1 MDGQIRLMTHNVWNR
16 DENLPAWEE
25 NGEDCSAAARVDGLV
40 QVYLDTQPDIIG
52 GQEVSSL
59 MADLL
64 KEHCHSAG
72 LNYTL
77 IWGRFTPI
85 LYRADKFELVDSAFG
100 TYPET
105 IEGYEGSFN
114 DVQSKAW
121 NLGVFR
127 EKATGKVFVF
137 ATTHLWWKK
146 EAAELQIAT
155 LTEKSGT
162 GDLSRYYQPH
172 SDKARE
178 LQIAILAEKVMEYR
192 EKYNCP
198 VVLVGDLNTG
208 YDSKAAC
215 YLRQLGF
222 RHAHDI
228 ATEYAE
234 ESVGYHACTNTGYE
248 KHYSNKPFEEAIDHI
263 YLLGERHGTVKRFE
277 RYSPEYYLPISDH
290 SPAYID
296 FEL

>member
-1 MDGQIRLMTHNVWNR
+1 MKGEKRMLRLMTHNVWNR
-16 DENLPAWEE
+16 DENLPAWAE

-52 GQEVSSL
+52 GQEVSAL

-72 LNYTL
+72 LEYTL

-85 LYRADKFELVDSAFG
+85 LYRADKFELLDSEFG

-146 EAAELQIAT
+146 EGACELGRI
-155 LTEKSGT
+155 
-162 GDLSRYYQPH
+162 YQPH
-172 SDKARE
+172 SDEARQM
-178 LQIAILAEKVMEYR
+178 QIAILADKAEQYR
-192 EKYNCP
+192 KKYNCP
-198 VVLVGDLNTG
+198 VVLLGDLNTG
-208 YDSKAAC
+208 YCTKAVEHLLSKG
-215 YLRQLGF
+215 Y
-222 RHAHDI
+222 RHAYHI
-228 ATEYAE
+228 ATDFAE
-234 ESVGYHACTNTGYE
+234 KSVGYHACTNTGYE
-248 KHYSNKPFEEAIDHI
+248 KSYSDKPFEDAIDHI
-263 YLLGERHGTVKRFE
+263 YLFGEPEGAVKRFE
-277 RYSPEYYLPISDH
+277 RYSPQYYLPISDH

-296 FEL
+296 IAF

>member
-1 MDGQIRLMTHNVWNR
+1 MSHNVWNR

-25 NGEDCSAAARVDGLV
+25 MGEDCSAKARVGGLV
-40 QVYLDTQPDIIG
+40 QVYLDTKPDIIG

-64 KEHCHSAG
+64 KEHCQAAG
-72 LNYTL
+72 MNYTL

-85 LYRADKFELVDSAFG
+85 LYRADKLELLDSEFG

-105 IEGYEGSFN
+105 IEGYAGSFN

-127 EKATGKVFVF
+127 QKATGKVFVF
-137 ATTHLWWKK
+137 ATTHLWWKI
-146 EAAELQIAT
+146 E
-155 LTEKSGT
+155 
-162 GDLSRYYQPH
+162 GDSQLGRYYQPH
-172 SDKARE
+172 SDKARQ
-178 LQIAILAEKVMEYR
+178 LQIAIVADKVAAYR

-198 VVLVGDLNTG
+198 AVLAGDLNTG
-208 YDSKAAC
+208 YCTKAVEHLLSKG
-215 YLRQLGF
+215 Y
-222 RHAHDI
+222 RHAYHI
-228 ATEYAE
+228 ATDFAE
-234 ESVGYHACTNTGYE
+234 PKEGYHTCTNTGYD
-248 KHYSNKPFEEAIDHI
+248 KKYSDKPFENAIDHI
-263 YLLGERHGTVKRFE
+263 YLLGEREGAVKRFE

-296 FEL
+296 VEF

>member
-1 MDGQIRLMTHNVWNR
+1 MLRLMTHNVWNR
-16 DENLPAWEE
+16 DENLPAWVE
-25 NGEDCSAAARVDGLV
+25 NGEDCSAAARVGGLV
-40 QVYLDTQPDIIG
+40 QVYLDTRPDIIG
-52 GQEVSSL
+52 GQEVSCL

-72 LNYTL
+72 MEYTL

-85 LYRADKFELVDSAFG
+85 LYRADKLELLDSAFG

-114 DVQSKAW
+114 DVKSKAW

-127 EKATGKVFVF
+127 EKATGKVFIF

-146 EAAELQIAT
+146 EGSCELGRFYQPNSDAARAYQVEL
-155 LTEKSGT
+155 LTENIQK
-162 GDLSRYYQPH
+162 
-172 SDKARE
+172 
-178 LQIAILAEKVMEYR
+178 YR
-192 EKYNCP
+192 EQYHCP

-208 YDSKAAC
+208 YCTKAVEKILSKG
-215 YLRQLGF
+215 Y
-222 RHAHDI
+222 RHAKHI
-228 ATEYAE
+228 ATDYAE
-234 ESVGYHACTNTGYE
+234 ERVGYHTCTNTGYE
-248 KHYSNKPFEEAIDHI
+248 KTYWDVPFEEAIDHI
-263 YLLGERHGTVKRFE
+263 YLLDEPEGAVKRFE

-296 FEL
+296 VEF

>member
-1 MDGQIRLMTHNVWNR
+1 MLRLMTHNVWNR

-25 NGEDCSAAARVDGLV
+25 MGKDCSANARVGGLV

-72 LNYTL
+72 LEYTL

-85 LYRADKFELVDSAFG
+85 LYRAEKIELLDSEFG
-100 TYPET
+100 TYPEMM
-105 IEGYEGSFN
+105 EGYAGSFN
-114 DVQSKAW
+114 DVKSKAW

-127 EKATGKVFVF
+127 EKASGKVFVF

-146 EAAELQIAT
+146 EGSSELGRI
-155 LTEKSGT
+155 
-162 GDLSRYYQPH
+162 YQPH

-178 LQIAILAEKVMEYR
+178 LQIAILADKIEQYR
-192 EKYNCP
+192 KKYSCP

-208 YDSKAAC
+208 YCSKAVE
-215 YLRQLGF
+215 YLLGKGY
-222 RHAHDI
+222 RHAYHI

-248 KHYSNKPFEEAIDHI
+248 KAYSKAPFENAIDHI
-263 YLLGERHGTVKRFE
+263 YLLGEQSGAVKRFE

-290 SPAYID
+290 SAAYID
-296 FEL
+296 IKF